1 MEQRGRTG
9 LWVTPKV
16 IANLLLSPQ
25 DAQQGNDGKIGW
37 SHLDS
42 ARCTNDHVVTQEDE
56 ERSGTLGEERLQR
69 LQSCLP
75 LLGEH
80 QEEMTTHVTYLMT

>member
-1 MEQRGRTG
+1 MGP
-9 LWVTPKV
+9 WVTPLV
-16 IANLLLSPQ
+16 IANLLPSPQ
-25 DAQQGNDGKIGW
+25 DAQQGNDDKIGW

-56 ERSGTLGEERLQR
+56 ERSSTLGEER

-80 QEEMTTHVTYLMT
+80 QEEMTTYVTYLMT